1 MATIEVNE
9 ALVRKVA
16 DLARLALTEDE
27 IRLYSA
33 QMKVT
38 LGYVDQI
45 AKVEVPEGT
54 EPLCNPLAEGLDNP
68 LAESLSTTPMRDD
81 VVVPPTKTEDGQ
93 PKMIRPA
100 PETVYEGFKVPPIL

>member
-16 DLARLALTEDE
+16 DLARLYLTDE
-27 IRLYSA
+27 EVRLYSN

-45 AKVEVPEGT
+45 AKVTIPEGT
-54 EPLCNPLAEGLDNP
+54 EPLYNTLAEGRDHP
-68 LAESLSTTPMRDD
+68 LEIETPMRPD
-81 VVVPPTKTEDGQ
+81 VIVPSPKSANGK
-93 PKMIRPA
+93 PKMVEHA
-100 PETVYEGFKVPPIL
+100 PSIVYDGFKVPPIL

>member
-16 DLARLALTEDE
+16 DLARLALTDE
-27 IRLYSA
+27 EVSLYST

-45 AKVEVPEGT
+45 SNVSIPEGT
-54 EPLCNPLAEGLDNP
+54 EPLYHPFEVA
-68 LAESLSTTPMRDD
+68 TPMRED
-81 VVVPPTKTEDGQ
+81 VIVPSPKSADGK
-93 PKMIRPA
+93 PKMLSSA
-100 PETVYEGFKVPPIL
+100 PDTLFEGFKVPPII

>member
-16 DLARLALTEDE
+16 DLARLALTDDE
-27 IRLYSA
+27 VRLYA
-33 QMKVT
+33 NQMKIT

-45 AKVEVPEGT
+45 AKVAIPEGM
-54 EPLCNPLAEGLDNP
+54 EPMYHPLEV
-68 LAESLSTTPMRDD
+68 ETPMRADT
-81 VVVPPTKTEDGQ
+81 VVPSPKSPDGK
-93 PKMIRPA
+93 PKMIAPA

>member
-1 MATIEVNE
+1 MASIEINE

-16 DLARLALTEDE
+16 DLARLALTDDE
-27 IRLYSA
+27 VRLYA
-33 QMKVT
+33 NQMKVT

-45 AKVEVPEGT
+45 AKVAIPEGT
-54 EPLCNPLAEGLDNP
+54 EPMVHPLEV
-68 LAESLSTTPMRDD
+68 ETPMREDR
-81 VVVPPTKTEDGQ
+81 VVATLKSSDGK